1 MSELLQS
8 GQHPD
13 ADQLSAFVEHVLPAH
28 EQEET
33 LAHLAVCSAC
43 RSIVALSLPPVEE
56 EPIPQPARRPWLS
69 GWNLVWS
76 GTAALAAMVLVGVL
90 LRNNSSVPSRVRSH
104 VPPAQTALASPPPPP
119 PVLHQLLPGSAGRLT
134 QQTPPL
140 SSAASRAKVTAKQ
153 QTAGALPGR
162 HDRQLE
168 TSPPVSGVVGGIA
181 NRATTP
187 AFGAAAQTSV
197 SVSAA
202 PDALQMEK
210 IAVRSTLG
218 PDQAQVI
225 LSQHPLPSG
234 LQALSAVANAGR
246 AVAIDAHNVLF
257 LSDDAGG
264 HWSAISPPWQGRA
277 VKVELA
283 SSTFGNSVDA
293 MGAGA
298 PFKPSPAPVSGL
310 VASESAEQG
319 KSSIRGD
326 VTDPGGASIP
336 NVSVVITNSLT
347 QVSHTTRTD
356 GSGHYAVENLDPG
369 NYALEAEAPGFVSQ
383 QLSGVALNPAQQSQM
398 NLRLAVGSLSQ
409 TVEVQ
414 GQNRLV
420 SRAPAVAKTFVA
432 RGTILSR
439 FEVTTD
445 TGEQWT
451 SSDGRS
457 WKRK

>member
-56 EPIPQPARRPWLS
+56 RPIPLPARRPWMS

-90 LRNNSSVPSRVRSH
+90 LRNGSSVPSRDRGE
-104 VPPAQTALASPPPPP
+104 VPTAATASTKLLPPP
-119 PVLHQLLPGSAGRLT
+119 PVLHQLLPGSAGTLT

-140 SSAASRAKVTAKQ
+140 SAAAPRAKVTTKQ
-153 QTAGALPGR
+153 QSAGVPPDR
-162 HDRQLE
+162 RQLQ
-168 TSPPVSGVVGGIA
+168 TAPAVSGVLAGIA
-181 NRATTP
+181 NRATAP
-187 AFGAAAQTSV
+187 AFGAAQASV

-202 PDALQMEK
+202 HDALQMEQV
-210 IAVRSTLG
+210 AVRSTLV
-218 PDQAQVI
+218 PEQAEVI

-264 HWSAISPPWQGRA
+264 HWSAISPPWQGHA

-283 SSTFGNSVDA
+283 SSTPGNSVDS
-293 MGAGA
+293 MGAGI
-298 PFKPSPAPVSGL
+298 PLKPSPAPVSGL
-310 VASESAEQG
+310 VASESAAQG

-326 VTDPGGASIP
+326 VTDSSGAFIPGAS
-336 NVSVVITNSLT
+336 VVVTNSVT
-347 QVSHTTRTD
+347 QVSRTTKTD
-356 GSGHYAVENLDPG
+356 GSGHYAVDNLDPG
-369 NYALEAEAPGFVSQ
+369 TYALEAEAPGFISQ
-383 QLSGVALNPAQQSQM
+383 QLSGVGLNPAQQSQM

-414 GQNRLV
+414 GQDRLV
-420 SRAPAVAKTFVA
+420 TRAPAVAKTFVA
-432 RGTILSR
+432 RGTILPR

-451 SSDGRS
+451 STDGRS